1 MNSPNNPRA
10 ILAMVV
16 AMGMFVTS
24 DSCMK
29 LALENAPLGQLM
41 LMRGPPRC

>member
-1 MNSPNNPRA
+1 MNSPHNLRA

-29 LALENAPLGQLM
+29 LALDTAPLASS
-41 LMRGPPRC
+41 C